1 MSEENITRISL
12 ADALKTKSQTD
23 WARLH
28 REEALGIEPAA
39 DDGEDE
45 FDWDNA
51 VIVQRPG
58 KQAMTI
64 RLDDDVLAFFRA
76 TGKGYQT
83 RINAVLRAY
92 VTAKGK
98 QT

>member
-1 MSEENITRISL
+1 MNEKLITTINQAKAQQTRG
-12 ADALKTKSQTD
+12 KTD
-23 WARLH
+23 WARFDASDAN
-28 REEALGIEPAA
+28 ES
-39 DDGEDE
+39 DGEDE

-64 RLDDDVLAFFRA
+64 RLDEDVLAFFRA